1 MRRVVICAVVLAT
14 AGCNAVFGL
23 DPVGLD
29 DGDGRGPGLDGG
41 DADAGGRDAA
51 AIDTPAGSDSDGD
64 GHADD
69 ADNCPALANPHQDD
83 ADVDGT
89 GDVCDLC
96 PGSFD
101 GSTPINVDND
111 QLGDLCGDPSPSSK
125 QCVAWF
131 DGFGTGRTAARYASP
146 PGHGTWQIGGGTARQ
161 GDAAAT
167 DALLYLTSPL
177 VAPAAVV
184 THAAVTSV
192 ASISGATTWEV
203 GAAVMITD
211 TNLPVPSAGLGLVS
225 QASTATTALVM
236 ARRFSATN
244 GEVANAADALRP
256 LNDGLAAT
264 IAADARG
271 ALTARVR
278 FDDTP
283 GVTLATTATA
293 VLTGNGAIGVRTHH
307 IAATFDYV
315 LVAVDAAGECPPRV
329 EP

>member
-1 MRRVVICAVVLAT
+1 MRRVAICAAVLAT

-23 DPVGLD
+23 DPVAID
-29 DGDGRGPGLDGG
+29 DGDGRGPSLDGG
-41 DADAGGRDAA
+41 DGAAGDDDGGLDA
-51 AIDTPAGSDSDGD
+51 PAGSDSDGD
-64 GHADD
+64 GAPD
-69 ADNCPALANPHQDD
+69 AIDNCPALANPHQDD
-83 ADVDGT
+83 ADGDGT

-96 PGSFD
+96 PGTFD

-146 PGHGTWQIGGGTARQ
+146 PGHGTWQIGGGSARQ
-161 GDAAAT
+161 GDPAAA

-177 VAPAAVV
+177 FAPAAVV
-184 THAAVTSV
+184 THAAVTNV
-192 ASISGATTWEV
+192 ASISGATTWDV
-203 GAAVMITD
+203 GAATMITE
-211 TNLPVPSAGLGLVS
+211 TSPPVPSAGLALVS
-225 QASTATTALVM
+225 QAATATTALVM
-236 ARRFSATN
+236 ARRSSATD
-244 GEVANAADALRP
+244 GEVANAVDALRP
-256 LNDGLAAT
+256 LGDGLAAT

-283 GVTLATTATA
+283 GVTLTTTATA

-307 IAATFDYV
+307 VAATFDYL

>member
-1 MRRVVICAVVLAT
+1 MRDR
-14 AGCNAVFGL
+14 
-23 DPVGLD
+23 
-29 DGDGRGPGLDGG
+29 DGAHFWPD
-41 DADAGGRDAA
+41 
-51 AIDTPAGSDSDGD
+51 
-64 GHADD
+64 
-69 ADNCPALANPHQDD
+69 QDD

-101 GSTPINVDND
+101 ATPPINVDND
-111 QLGDLCGDPSPSSK
+111 QLGDLCGDPSPASK

-146 PGHGTWQIGGGTARQ
+146 AGHGTWQVGGGSARQ
-161 GDAAAT
+161 GDPAAA

-177 VAPAAVV
+177 FAPAAVV
-184 THAAVTSV
+184 THAAVTNV
-192 ASISGATTWEV
+192 ASITGATTWEV
-203 GAAVMITD
+203 GAATMITD

-225 QASTATTALVM
+225 QASTATTALVL
-236 ARRFSATN
+236 ARRYSATN
-244 GEVANAADALRP
+244 GEVANAVDALRP
-256 LNDGLAAT
+256 LGDGLAAT

-271 ALTARVR
+271 ALTARVH
-278 FDDTP
+278 FDDNP
-283 GVTLATTATA
+283 GVTLTATATA

-307 IAATFDYV
+307 VAATFDYL